1 MVTLKTIAKQA
12 GVSATTVSRV
22 LNAADDSDSKASYE
36 TIQKIK
42 KIASDLNYVPNRI
55 ARVMKNRVSQCI
67 GVVAPTIS
75 DPFFYELYDQ
85 IRIYLLTK
93 GYQTVLFY
101 HDTSEDYKE
110 SVEKSE
116 LIDRL
121 NNWYTDAFIF
131 TYPDNHGIIEEVSR
145 TYGNSHPFV
154 ILDYDKPQE
163 EAPRLNRVVVNIMD
177 SVEKLLRY
185 LISNRMYDIVYLGF
199 EFDPQDSRL
208 RAFQKVMSESGH
220 SLNNEIFIG
229 CGPDLDDGYN
239 VVERMIQNRRIPQ
252 ALFCVNDSV
261 AMGAMQC
268 LHTNG
273 YHIPDDISIIG
284 TNDIKLARY
293 AYPSLTTI
301 RLPIRKIAES
311 LSNIVL
317 SEIKTK
323 SEKHT
328 GIYLNTELVIRNS
341 TI

>member
-1 MVTLKTIAKQA
+1 MVTLKTIAKKT
-12 GVSATTVSRV
+12 GFSTTTVSRV
-22 LNAADDSDSKASYE
+22 LNAVDDSDAKASDE
-36 TIQKIK
+36 TIK
-42 KIASDLNYVPNRI
+42 KIRQVASDLNYVPNRM

-85 IRIYLLTK
+85 IMKYLLTK

-131 TYPDNHGIIEEVSR
+131 TYPDNHGIIEEVSNI
-145 TYGNSHPFV
+145 YSHSHPFV

-163 EAPRLNRVVVNIMD
+163 EFPHLNQVVVNIME

-185 LISNRMYDIVYLGF
+185 LISNKILDIVYLGY
-199 EFDPQDSRL
+199 ELDPQDSRL
-208 RAFQKVMSESGH
+208 RAFKKVMGEFGH
-220 SLNNEIFIG
+220 SLSKDIFIG
-229 CGPDLDDGYN
+229 CGQDLDDGYN
-239 VVERMIQNRRIPQ
+239 AVESMIQAKRIPQ

-268 LHTNG
+268 FHTNG
-273 YHIPDDISIIG
+273 YRVPDDISIIG
-284 TNDIKLARY
+284 TNDIKIARY

-301 RLPIRKIAES
+301 RLPIQKIAES

-317 SEIKTK
+317 SEIKNK
-323 SEKHT
+323 SDKRIS
-328 GIYLNTELVIRNS
+328 IYLNAELVIRNS